1 MNKDKNHI
9 SRFTLVGCLLIA
21 MGFSL
26 LPADPAR
33 GDETSA
39 ALVPFDKPVDAAIDK
54 ALAFLAKKQKPD
66 GSFES
71 PVPGDVAV
79 ASLSVMAFLAKGHT
93 PGRGAYGEVVNKG
106 VDFVLA
112 SQETNGMITGKN
124 SPGPMYCHC
133 MASLLLS
140 EISGMVDRPRQ
151 AKIDAVLPKAMSLIL
166 SAQQVAKGP
175 ELQGGWRYAPTAAD
189 SDISCSGW
197 ALMALRSARNNGSPV
212 PKQAIEN
219 AVKFLMSCH
228 MPDGGFAYQ
237 PHGGSGP
244 ARTGVGLLG
253 LELCGHHRDITAV
266 GAGDWVLKNLPKN
279 YGEGYFYYALY
290 YTSQGMFQLG
300 GNYWDTYALNLYN
313 MMIKFQ
319 QPDGSWPQGGAQEGT
334 EGLCYSTAMGV
345 LSMSVSYRQL
355 PIYQR

>member
-1 MNKDKNHI
+1 M
-9 SRFTLVGCLLIA
+9 
-21 MGFSL
+21 
-26 LPADPAR
+26 
-33 GDETSA
+33 
-39 ALVPFDKPVDAAIDK
+39 
-54 ALAFLAKKQKPD
+54 
-66 GSFES
+66 
-71 PVPGDVAV
+71 
-79 ASLSVMAFLAKGHT
+79 
-93 PGRGAYGEVVNKG
+93 
-106 VDFVLA
+106 
-112 SQETNGMITGKN
+112 
-124 SPGPMYCHC
+124 
-133 MASLLLS
+133 LS
-140 EISGMVDRPRQ
+140 EISGMVDRARQ
-151 AKIDAVLPKAMSLIL
+151 AKIDAVLPKAISLIL
-166 SAQQVAKGP
+166 SAQQIKKAA
-175 ELQGGWRYAPTAAD
+175 EMQGGWRYTPVYPD

-219 AVKFLMSCH
+219 AVKFLLNCR

-253 LELCGHHRDITAV
+253 LELCGHHRDAAAV

-279 YGEGYFYYALY
+279 FGDTFFYYALY

-300 GNYWDTYALNLYN
+300 GNYWDAYALNLYN

-319 QPDGSWPQGGAQEGT
+319 QPDGSWPQGSGAEGT

>member
-1 MNKDKNHI
+1 VKKHTNH
-9 SRFTLVGCLLIA
+9 TLLLAAIGCLLIA
-21 MGFSL
+21 IGFSL
-26 LPADPAR
+26 LPANPAR
-33 GDETSA
+33 ADEAGA
-39 ALVPFDKPVDAAIDK
+39 ALVPFDKPIDQAIDK
-54 ALAFLAKKQKPD
+54 ALAFLAKRQKPD

-71 PVPGDVAV
+71 PVAGDVAV
-79 ASLSVMAFLAKGHT
+79 TSLSVMAFLAKGHT
-93 PGRGAYGEVVNKG
+93 PGRGPYGEVVNKG
-106 VDFVLA
+106 VDFVLD
-112 SQETNGMITGKN
+112 SQATNAMIVGKG

-133 MASLLLS
+133 MASLMLS
-140 EISGMVDRPRQ
+140 EASGMVDRQRQ
-151 AKIDAVLPKAMSLIL
+151 VKIDAVLPKAMSLIL
-166 SAQQVAKGP
+166 AAQQVAKPP
-175 ELQGGWRYAPTAAD
+175 EMQGGWRYGPTAGD

-253 LELCGHHRDITAV
+253 LELCGHHRDIAAV

-319 QPDGSWPQGGAQEGT
+319 QPDGSWPQGSGQEGA

>member
-1 MNKDKNHI
+1 M
-9 SRFTLVGCLLIA
+9 
-21 MGFSL
+21 SL
-26 LPADPAR
+26 LLAGPAR
-33 GDETSA
+33 ADEAGA
-39 ALVPFDKPVDAAIDK
+39 ALAQFDKPIDGAIDK

-71 PVPGDVAV
+71 PIPGDVAV
-79 ASLSVMAFLAKGHT
+79 TSLSVMAFLAKGNT
-93 PGRGAYGEVVNKG
+93 PGHGPYGQVVNKG
-106 VDFVLA
+106 VDFVLD
-112 SQETNGMITGKN
+112 SQVAGGMLIGKG

-133 MASLLLS
+133 MASLMLS
-140 EISGMVDRPRQ
+140 EVSGMADRARQ
-151 AKIDAVLPKAMSLIL
+151 AKIDAVLPKAMSVIL
-166 SAQQVAKGP
+166 AAQQVAKPP
-175 ELQGGWRYAPTAAD
+175 EMQGGWRYAPNAGD

-219 AVKFLMSCH
+219 AVKFLMNCR

-253 LELCGHHRDITAV
+253 LELCGHHRDNAAV

-279 YGEGYFYYALY
+279 FGEAYFYYALY

-300 GNYWDTYALNLYN
+300 GNYWDSYALNLYN

-319 QPDGSWPQGGAQEGT
+319 QPDGSWPQGSGAEGT